1 MSLPF
6 RLFHDNN
13 YDIYNRVYVRMYM
26 YSCKLLQELFPVTTT
41 YYWTKL
47 IFFTMVEC
55 WNGLHIYYKTLSII
69 MQSNLQTKGC
79 TCNIVSR
86 NSSIQLVC
94 DIFIRL
100 FQVFS
105 TLSVRRKVK
114 NLSFYRAKNKIQ
126 QKNPH
131 TLLIKFIIIIWVFSS
146 YCNKNKH
153 IKILIFGIYGITK
166 QV

>member
-1 MSLPF
+1 MTTITIS
-6 RLFHDNN
+6 
-13 YDIYNRVYVRMYM
+13 NRVYVRMYM

-47 IFFTMVEC
+47 FFFTMVEC

-94 DIFIRL
+94 VIFIRL

-105 TLSVRRKVK
+105 TLSVRQKVK
-114 NLSFYRAKNKIQ
+114 NLSFYISGKKQNPTEKTPHIIDKIYY
-126 QKNPH
+126 H
-131 TLLIKFIIIIWVFSS
+131 YLSIFFI
-146 YCNKNKH
+146 
-153 IKILIFGIYGITK
+153 L
-166 QV
+166 